1 MHSLYRVMS
10 SGLCRFNRSMAIL
23 SALLILAA
31 TVVLTYEVITR
42 YFLQMANDWVIEL
55 CIFMLIAAT
64 FLAAGYTQAERGHVG
79 IDVLDEALSPAW
91 NRVRRLM
98 GDALSLVVVGFI
110 ARNAWHFAVE
120 AYTGGWA
127 TSSTW
132 APALWIPYALMAFG
146 LTTLGLQMAVQIIDG
161 LLRPA
166 ARQAG
171 ATPHASA
178 LPADMQ
184 TREERHGNV

>member
-1 MHSLYRVMS
+1 MRSLYRVMS

-31 TVVLTYEVITR
+31 TVVLSYEVVTR

-79 IDVLDEALSPAW
+79 IEIMDEVLSPTW
-91 NRVRRLM
+91 NRVRRLF
-98 GDALSLVVVGFI
+98 GDVMSLVVVAFI
-110 ARNAWHFAVE
+110 ARNAWHFTVE

-132 APALWIPYALMAFG
+132 GPSLWIPYGLMAFG
-146 LTTLGLQMAVQIIDG
+146 LTTLSLQMIVQIIDALGG
-161 LLRPA
+161 LGSKA
-166 ARQAG
+166 AG
-171 ATPHASA
+171 KVHGST
-178 LPADMQ
+178 LPVEAQ
-184 TREERHGNV
+184 QREDRYGNI

>member
-1 MHSLYRVMS
+1 MRSLYRVMS

-31 TVVLTYEVITR
+31 TLVLTYEVITR

-79 IDVLDEALSPAW
+79 IEVMDEALSPGW
-91 NRVRRLM
+91 NRVRRLF

-110 ARNAWHFAVE
+110 ARNAWHFTVE

-132 APALWIPYALMAFG
+132 APSLWIPYALMAFG

-161 LLRPA
+161 LRRPA
-166 ARQAG
+166 AQAE
-171 ATPHASA
+171 ASRPHASA
-178 LPADMQ
+178 LPAAMQ
-184 TREERHGNV
+184 QQEDRYGNV